1 MLLKRRVAQ
10 WRAAVEWMSVCAS
23 SEKVGDSFPLS
34 LISCLNFQNSST
46 APQSMMAEAEE
57 RPRPPC
63 PLRR

>member
-1 MLLKRRVAQ
+1 MLWKRRVAQ
-10 WRAAVEWMSVCAS
+10 WQAEWMSVCAPVLR
-23 SEKVGDSFPLS
+23 KLVTLPLS
-34 LISCLNFQNSST
+34 LISCLNFQNNSST